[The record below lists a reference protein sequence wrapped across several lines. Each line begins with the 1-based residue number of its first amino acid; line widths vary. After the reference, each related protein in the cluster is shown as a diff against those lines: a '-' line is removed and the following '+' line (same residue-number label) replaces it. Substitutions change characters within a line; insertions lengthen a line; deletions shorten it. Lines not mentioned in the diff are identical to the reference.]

1 MQEVQGMRRQWRA
14 TFAGGVLVVLS
25 IAHSL
30 SARGSDLE
38 RHNELVKTF
47 VIEGGAYPLVADCA
61 AHADFVMRTLPA
73 FGGVQFPANAFD
85 SEHSSVI
92 PSWNERF
99 DRSKQQVKVDTIVSV
114 VGLAIRNSRTAT
126 PQALKFR
133 CGYEDGGGDGM
144 FMLAFSWSKSPL
156 PPDWRKPQ
164 DDGVD
169 QPENDTGAA
178 SDVIVEPLH
187 R

>member
-1 MQEVQGMRRQWRA
+1 
-14 TFAGGVLVVLS
+14 
-25 IAHSL
+25 
-30 SARGSDLE
+30 
-38 RHNELVKTF
+38 
-47 VIEGGAYPLVADCA
+47 
-61 AHADFVMRTLPA
+61 
-73 FGGVQFPANAFD
+73 
-85 SEHSSVI
+85 
-92 PSWNERF
+92 
-99 DRSKQQVKVDTIVSV
+99 
-114 VGLAIRNSRTAT
+114 
-126 PQALKFR
+126 
-133 CGYEDGGGDGM
+133 M